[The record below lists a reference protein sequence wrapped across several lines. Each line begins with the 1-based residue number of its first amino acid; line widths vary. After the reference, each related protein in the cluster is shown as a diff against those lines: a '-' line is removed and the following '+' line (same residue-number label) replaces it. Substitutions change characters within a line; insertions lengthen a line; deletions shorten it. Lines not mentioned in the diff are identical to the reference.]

1 MKTRIRTHSF
11 PGDVSRDEKI
21 AMWEKNHEGLP
32 PKVLQRRRKL
42 ILSRERAI
50 MKERLKKDLE
60 EDEATDDETI

>member
-1 MKTRIRTHSF
+1 
-11 PGDVSRDEKI
+11 
-21 AMWEKNHEGLP
+21 MWEKNHEGLP